1 MLNIFSKLIIT
12 MRSKRS
18 TTRSSGKNLVLGLNV
33 DTSTPEK
40 LMNSWIS
47 ASIMSTALSDGCAL
61 GKRIG
66 TASAAGQLFE
76 HPTHKNRVIK
86 VIYGPLNG
94 KNGRETLQGVR
105 KEFAMGELIHSLGIG
120 GRFYKLNM
128 CGPNAHMTMQRF
140 EGTLSEF
147 IENPRKFGVTK
158 RHLNAA
164 ALQIKRLVQK
174 LHRHGLYHGDIHL
187 NNFMFNRTPTGFK
200 WYLIDFGFVHTKN
213 RPINRVSRMDQQSQY
228 AMRGPLMVSD
238 FLRYIARSKLGGDA
252 HESLGHWGPPTFG

>member
-1 MLNIFSKLIIT
+1 
-12 MRSKRS
+12 MRSRRS
-18 TTRSSGKNLVLGLNV
+18 TRSRLIPGDMKLGLKI

-40 LMNSWIS
+40 MMNAWIN
-47 ASIMSTALSDGCAL
+47 ASRVSTALSDKCAV

-76 HPTHKNRVIK
+76 HPSYKDRVIK

-94 KNGRETLQGVR
+94 KNHRETLQGVR

-128 CGPNAHMTMQRF
+128 CGKNAHMTLERF

-147 IENPRKFGVTK
+147 IEKPDKFGVEV
-158 RHLNAA
+158 RHLKAA
-164 ALQIKRLVQK
+164 ALQIKRLVVK
-174 LHRHGLYHGDIHL
+174 LHKYGLYHGDIHL
-187 NNFMFNRTPTGFK
+187 NNFMFKKTATGFK

-213 RPINRVSRMDQQSQY
+213 RPINKVSHMNKQSQY
-228 AMRGPLMVSD
+228 AKNGPLMVSD
-238 FLRYIARSKLGGDA
+238 FLRYISRSKLGESA
-252 HESLGHWGPPTFG
+252 HKSLGHQGDPYK